1 MKNTLTLLIIFLFA
15 FIVFCTFTMPAAVLL
30 QVFKG
35 QLPNNLQLGAVN
47 GSVWDGQ
54 VSGVRFNNI
63 QLNQVK
69 WEIEPA
75 ALILGELA
83 GNIKFGNPRDT
94 SEISG
99 KASFSSSLLNRSV
112 SVSNASLRFSVEQA
126 MDQVTL
132 PLPVDAKGR
141 VIVNIKKYQSG
152 APYCNGLNGEISSP
166 NIDVKG
172 MNGWFSIGDL
182 SGQLDCKSGD
192 IAVVV
197 DPENRLGLQA
207 DATLAANFQF
217 RVAGNIK
224 PEASLPKEVHDA
236 VKFLG
241 RPDAD
246 GRYPVNL

>member
-1 MKNTLTLLIIFLFA
+1 MKNTLTLIILFLFA
-15 FIVFCTFTMPAAVLL
+15 FITFSIFTMPAAVI
-30 QVFKG
+30 
-35 QLPNNLQLGAVN
+35 LQLFKTQIPPSVQIGAVN
-47 GSVWDGQ
+47 GSIWRGQ
-54 VSGVRFNNI
+54 VSEVRVNNI

-69 WEIEPA
+69 WQLEPS
-75 ALILGELA
+75 ALVVGKLA
-83 GNIKFGNPRDT
+83 GNLKFGNPRMVSD
-94 SEISG
+94 ISG
-99 KASFSSSLLNRSV
+99 NMHFTKSLFGNALALED
-112 SVSNASLRFSVEQA
+112 ASLRFSVEQA
-126 MDQVTL
+126 MEQVTL

-141 VIVNIKKYQSG
+141 VIVKVDEYQSG
-152 APYCNGLNGEISSP
+152 QPYCEGLSGSISTP

-197 DPENRLGLQA
+197 DPENLLGLQA

-217 RVAGNIK
+217 RVAGNVK
-224 PEASLPKEVHDA
+224 PDASLPKDVHEA

-241 RPDAD
+241 RPDNE